1 MNLELYDH
9 ANTRRLAQEAW
20 MMTCTDGRTP
30 EPETEMTHPRTF
42 GAFPKKMRHFVFE
55 EDLLAPEFVIR
66 SYSGLAADFYSLP
79 DRGYLREGYI
89 ADIAVIDPA
98 RYRDKATFDNP
109 REQEYEK
116 FVAAMQAAAG
126 KKVWVHC
133 AANARVSAFVFRY
146 RCGIL
151 GEDNQAARQDL
162 EKIWHPVG
170 VWKKFIRRDSP

>member
-1 MNLELYDH
+1 MLQKHTGMQPASDSLEDIYNYLPVSEVLGTSGQPTEKQFTLIRDAGY
-9 ANTRRLAQEAW
+9 
-20 MMTCTDGRTP
+20 
-30 EPETEMTHPRTF
+30 ET
-42 GAFPKKMRHFVFE
+42 VIN
-55 EDLLAPEFVIR
+55 LAPTNVVENSVKHEDE
-66 SYSGLAADFYSLP
+66 LWADLGMTYVHIP
-79 DRGYLREGYI
+79 V
-89 ADIAVIDPA
+89 A
-98 RYRDKATFDNP
+98 FDNP

-151 GEDNQAARQDL
+151 GENNQAARQDL
-162 EKIWHPVG
+162 EKIWQPVG